1 MYHKHKICRYT
12 IRCGC
17 VLPSQTTTLSLTFL
31 TSPYSH
37 SRHVLDTRLSKLR
50 QTSWQQ
56 IGSIMIAA
64 LSICLCAIVAWH
76 SVQESNPYIAVVLG
90 KTGDPV
96 TGHAIFQIN
105 CSGCHGLDA
114 TGKVGPSLLE
124 ISKRKSPHSLIEQ
137 VISGNTPP
145 MPQFQPSQQE
155 MADLLSYLA
164 TL

>member
-1 MYHKHKICRYT
+1 MPNLHF
-12 IRCGC
+12 C
-17 VLPSQTTTLSLTFL
+17 VLNLTLI
-31 TSPYSH
+31 Y
-37 SRHVLDTRLSKLR
+37 SRHVLDIRLPKLR

-56 IGSIMIAA
+56 IGSIVIIC
-64 LSICLCAIVAWH
+64 LSIGFWAIFGWQVLR
-76 SVQESNPYIAVVLG
+76 ESNPYINSVLT

-96 TGHAIFQIN
+96 LGHAIFQIN

-114 TGKVGPSLLE
+114 GGRVGPSLHD

-137 VISGNTPP
+137 VTSGNTPP
-145 MPQFQPSQQE
+145 MPQFQPNPQE

>member
-1 MYHKHKICRYT
+1 MDI
-12 IRCGC
+12 
-17 VLPSQTTTLSLTFL
+17 
-31 TSPYSH
+31 
-37 SRHVLDTRLSKLR
+37 RLSKIR

-56 IGSIMIAA
+56 IGSIVMAA
-64 LSICLCAIVAWH
+64 LSICLCATVGWH
-76 SVQESNPYIAVVLG
+76 SLQESNPYITGVLT

-105 CSGCHGLDA
+105 CSGCHGMDA
-114 TGKVGPSLLE
+114 SGRVGPSLRE

-145 MPQFQPSQQE
+145 MPQFKPSHQE